1 MQVYWQ
7 ADKKKMFSYA
17 NGIWKVLTDW
27 SPVGT
32 SVLQLD
38 RGEER
43 TAYPQCP
50 ARGQKAGMVGM
61 LLLVLFPPNLVL
73 LFHSSTSANKV
84 ANQFLQSE
92 PSSNSPLT
100 HLQTWQH
107 GDVET
112 GKGNFSLGVWLA
124 LRTSLWCNFWPNPT
138 PINQIFRL
146 NNFLEHNITSWI
158 SW

>member
-7 ADKKKMFSYA
+7 ADKKQMFSYA

-92 PSSNSPLT
+92 PSSNSPL
-100 HLQTWQH
+100 
-107 GDVET
+107 
-112 GKGNFSLGVWLA
+112 
-124 LRTSLWCNFWPNPT
+124 
-138 PINQIFRL
+138 PIYRPDNMGL
-146 NNFLEHNITSWI
+146 
-158 SW
+158 

>member
-1 MQVYWQ
+1 MLMVSER
-7 ADKKKMFSYA
+7 FSLIGHRLGHQCSSWIERRKGLFTHNA
-17 NGIWKVLTDW
+17 LCHVLW
-27 SPVGT
+27 
-32 SVLQLD
+32 
-38 RGEER
+38 
-43 TAYPQCP
+43 
-50 ARGQKAGMVGM
+50 GQKAGMVGM
-61 LLLVLFPPNLVL
+61 LLLVLLAPNLVL

-107 GDVET
+107 GAVET

-124 LRTSLWCNFWPNPT
+124 LPTSLWCNFWPNPT